1 MKHLSIHIPGEPPR
15 ATAQQ
20 RKVFRTGGKVRAVD
34 PKHVAEAK
42 RYLGLALKRY
52 APQEPLTGPLCV
64 DLVFT
69 FGWLCS
75 DTNRTK
81 SKGWRWKKTSPDC
94 DNQAKIILDVMTR
107 LGFWLDDNQIAGL
120 NITKKHGNIP
130 GITIDIKELRQ
141 PYEL

>member
-1 MKHLSIHIPGEPPR
+1 MNFFIPCDPPR

-34 PKHVAEAK
+34 PKHVTESK
-42 RYLGLALKRY
+42 RFLALALKRY
-52 APQEPLTGPLCV
+52 APKEPITGPLCV

-81 SKGWRWKKTSPDC
+81 SNGWRWKTTSPDC

-107 LGFWLDDNQIAGL
+107 LGFWEDDNQIARL
-120 NITKKHGNIP
+120 VIMKRHGDTA
-130 GITIDIKELRQ
+130 GIWVEVQEMQQ
-141 PYEL
+141 PYEQS